1 MASMMT
7 RKIIKNTYRHF
18 FNWFGQVT
26 ADRNYS
32 QKLFWIDQV
41 TNNIVA
47 RIWIVDAFEFINGW
61 SANLLKM
68 LAIQYCSKDCF
79 NSAMFF

>member
-1 MASMMT
+1 MLVLLSFFPLRMKLSTYKDFQMASMT
-7 RKIIKNTYRHF
+7 RKKIIKNTYRHF

-41 TNNIVA
+41 TV
-47 RIWIVDAFEFINGW
+47 RVYQWLVGE
-61 SANLLKM
+61 SAENVSNTILL
-68 LAIQYCSKDCF
+68 
-79 NSAMFF
+79 